1 MKNITFALCGIS
13 EYFMM
18 NRTHTVKIQPQTRSQ
33 AFSIHPKLGG
43 IEKIKKQ
50 LKKVCSMG
58 ENKIFKI

>member
-1 MKNITFALCGIS
+1 LW
-13 EYFMM
+13 YF
-18 NRTHTVKIQPQTRSQ
+18 RIFHDESHTHTVKIQPQTRSQ

-50 LKKVCSMG
+50 LKKVCCMG